1 MDELVMELSD
11 RVAALEAENKRLRAA
26 ASHVLDKSS
35 FCNQEELAEL
45 GKAFRKL
52 QMELDRFSPSQDPW
66 ASRSGTGKAKKAGR
80 RP

>member
-11 RVAALEAENKRLRAA
+11 RVAAMEAENKRLRAA

-35 FCNQEELAEL
+35 FCNQKELAEL

-52 QMELDRFSPSQDPW
+52 QMELARFAPSM
-66 ASRSGTGKAKKAGR
+66 TGKAKKSWR

>member
-11 RVAALEAENKRLRAA
+11 RVAALTAENKRLRAA

-35 FCNQEELAEL
+35 FCNQQELAEL

-52 QMELDRFSPSQDPW
+52 QMELDRFAPSM
-66 ASRSGTGKAKKAGR
+66 TGKAKKAGR